1 MGIMVRMPFTEVS
14 APEGSAAPRHR
25 AARVRLAPEGRVSW
39 GLAWKVCAFL
49 PLALL
54 CTAMVVQAAADRGDS
69 GPREAAR
76 GNDSSVISSNT
87 PGPTPILSTPSR
99 SKKRHGAKSTESP
112 SETPSSAT
120 SEPSTPSTNTPTR
133 SPSPSPTSKPS
144 PTPTPDEAREQCL
157 EEGST
162 LAELAECIANKMGG

>member
-1 MGIMVRMPFTEVS
+1 MVRMPFTDVS
-14 APEGSAAPRHR
+14 APEGSAAPRRR
-25 AARVRLAPEGRVSW
+25 ATRVRPAPEGRVSW
-39 GLAWKVCAFL
+39 GLVWKVCAFL

-54 CTAMVVQAAADRGDS
+54 CTALTVRAAAGS
-69 GPREAAR
+69 GEGQGPEAAR
-76 GNDSSVISSNT
+76 SNDSSVISSRT
-87 PGPTPILSTPSR
+87 AGPTPILTTPSR
-99 SKKRHGAKSTESP
+99 SKKRQAAKSTESP

-120 SEPSTPSTNTPTR
+120 SEPSTPSTNTTTR
-133 SPSPSPTSKPS
+133 SPSPTSKPS